1 MLQWMR
7 KSMDNFNQVITEGNY
22 RMPPMTW
29 GRLITGIKPQLQLPA
44 TSEVAVGT
52 TMIDTGKML
61 GEKFMWAFAV
71 AALTVSALKW
81 AAIGFGVVGAAV
93 YTAEYWRAKKSR
105 NDEIT
110 EINFAGQKVKGTRA
124 DLYRLHIA
132 QLRIM
137 NIQDHLGAST
147 STTAEAVCTVLE
159 TVKNER
165 ARVQVLDGGR
175 YKASENA
182 YAFTEPDFRLLVDDL
197 PEFETKK
204 PEVND
209 NEPVAE
215 PGAINKISLRDGWD
229 SKRVSAD
236 EIVER
241 LAALQEALPPDVQE
255 KLAQRLKNKPPVAP
269 AA

>member
-93 YTAEYWRAKKSR
+93 YTAE
-105 NDEIT
+105 
-110 EINFAGQKVKGTRA
+110 
-124 DLYRLHIA
+124 
-132 QLRIM
+132 
-137 NIQDHLGAST
+137 
-147 STTAEAVCTVLE
+147 
-159 TVKNER
+159 
-165 ARVQVLDGGR
+165 
-175 YKASENA
+175 
-182 YAFTEPDFRLLVDDL
+182 
-197 PEFETKK
+197 
-204 PEVND
+204 
-209 NEPVAE
+209 
-215 PGAINKISLRDGWD
+215 
-229 SKRVSAD
+229 
-236 EIVER
+236 
-241 LAALQEALPPDVQE
+241 
-255 KLAQRLKNKPPVAP
+255 
-269 AA
+269 

>member
-1 MLQWMR
+1 MFDWLR
-7 KSMDNFNQVITEGNY
+7 RSVDNFNQVITEGNY

-44 TSEVAVGT
+44 TSEVAIGT

-71 AALTVSALKW
+71 AALTVSTLKW
-81 AAIGFGVVGAAV
+81 AAIGFGVVGVAV
-93 YTAEYWRAKKSR
+93 YTGEYFRAKKSR

-124 DLYRLHIA
+124 DLYRLHMA

-137 NIQDHLGAST
+137 NIQDHLGASAN
-147 STTAEAVCTVLE
+147 TAADAICGVLE

-175 YKASENA
+175 YKASEAA

-197 PEFETKK
+197 PEFEPKK
-204 PEVND
+204 PEAND
-209 NEPVAE
+209 NAPVAE

-241 LAALQEALPPDVQE
+241 LAALEEALPPDVQE
-255 KLAQRLKNKPPVAP
+255 KLAQRLSRKPPATP

>member
-1 MLQWMR
+1 MFDWAR
-7 KSMDNFNQVITEGNY
+7 RSVDNFNQVITEGNY

-81 AAIGFGVVGAAV
+81 AAIGFGVVGVAV
-93 YTAEYWRAKKSR
+93 YTGEYWRAKKSR

-124 DLYRLHIA
+124 DLYRLHMA

-137 NIQDHLGAST
+137 NISDHLAST
-147 STTAEAVCTVLE
+147 NGTAADAICQILE

-165 ARVQVLDGGR
+165 ARVKVMEGGR
-175 YKASENA
+175 YKASEAA

-197 PEFETKK
+197 PEFEPKK
-204 PEVND
+204 EATND
-209 NEPVAE
+209 NQTQ
-215 PGAINKISLRDGWD
+215 PGGLNGISLREGWD

-241 LAALQEALPPDVQE
+241 LAALEEALPADVKQ
-255 KLAQRLKNKPPVAP
+255 KLDARLGRAPQAP

>member
-124 DLYRLHIA
+124 DLYRLHMA

-147 STTAEAVCTVLE
+147 TTTADAICTVLE

-175 YKASENA
+175 YKASEAA

-197 PEFETKK
+197 PEFEPKK
-204 PEVND
+204 PEAND

-255 KLAQRLKNKPPVAP
+255 KLAQRLKNKPPAAP